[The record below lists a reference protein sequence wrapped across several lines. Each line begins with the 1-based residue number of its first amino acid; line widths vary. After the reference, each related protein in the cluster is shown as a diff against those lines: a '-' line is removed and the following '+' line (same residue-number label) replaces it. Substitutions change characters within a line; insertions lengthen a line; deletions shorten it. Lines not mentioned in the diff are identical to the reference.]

1 MDGEQAALTVSE
13 GENYAQLVQRIAQ
26 KAGMTQEETTLLKS
40 KSKSAPT
47 PKNKGVALEYEH
59 EHSRWALEDG
69 MSLM

>member
-1 MDGEQAALTVSE
+1 
-13 GENYAQLVQRIAQ
+13 
-26 KAGMTQEETTLLKS
+26 MTQEETTLLKS

-69 MSLM
+69 KSTINTASREMILISAQRRRSQYPT